1 MGEAEPLEILRQG
14 VAPWNA
20 FRKDAPAPPDLRGAD
35 LAGLDLRG
43 AVLHDCVLA
52 EANLAG
58 ADLRGADLSNARLVE
73 ADLSGARLVEANL
86 ARANLGEGNLSQAE
100 LVRAQLGEANLF
112 RARLDRANLLEATLR
127 GANLQAASLVGANLT
142 RADFSEAN
150 LYRAD
155 LSDAHMTETD
165 LSKSNLTRSRI
176 FGASAWGVK
185 LNGATQADLV
195 ISQPSELD
203 ITVDRFELAQLL
215 YLLLH
220 TDKILHLVSPIS
232 IQAVLLLGDWSVE
245 RRTALNVL
253 QDELR
258 RRNYPCVSVI
268 FDKPVPAACRDAI
281 NTLMRLPRFTVADI
295 GSSLV
300 QQELQANMATLV
312 APILPVLCGSKPQA
326 ASDWQ
331 PPERCHWVLPPVV
344 CKDLDELSG
353 AVEQQIIAPAETKVR
368 ELESKRQRD
377 QDRVGLL
384 F

>member
-1 MGEAEPLEILRQG
+1 MGKAEQLEILKQG
-14 VAPWNA
+14 VTQWNA
-20 FRKDAPAPPDLRGAD
+20 FRKNEHTPPDLRGAD
-35 LAGLDLRG
+35 LADVDLRE
-43 AVLHDCVLA
+43 AELQDCFLA
-52 EANLAG
+52 EAKLKG
-58 ADLRGADLSNARLVE
+58 ADLRGANLSNARLVE
-73 ADLSGARLVEANL
+73 ADLSGARLAEANL
-86 ARANLGEGNLSQAE
+86 AGANLGEANLSHAD
-100 LVRAQLGEANLF
+100 LVRARLGEANLF
-112 RARLDRANLLEATLR
+112 RAHLDAADLLEATLR

-155 LSDAHMTETD
+155 LSDAHMTETN
-165 LSKSNLTRSRI
+165 LSKANLTRSRI
-176 FGASAWGVK
+176 YGASAWGVK

-232 IQAVLLLGDWSVE
+232 IQAVLLLGEWSVE

-258 RRNYPCVSVI
+258 RRNYPCISVI
-268 FDKPVPAACRDAI
+268 FDKPVPAACKDAI
-281 NTLMRLPRFTVADI
+281 NTLMRLARFTVADI
-295 GSSLV
+295 KSPQIL
-300 QQELQANMATLV
+300 QELQANMATVV
-312 APILPVLCGSKPQA
+312 APILPVVCGADKQA
-326 ASDWQ
+326 AIDWQ
-331 PPERCHWVLPPVV
+331 VPERCHWVLPLVT

-353 AVEQQIIAPAETKVR
+353 AVEQKIIAPAETKVR
-368 ELESKRQRD
+368 ELESKLQRD
-377 QDRVGLL
+377 QNRVGLL

>member
-1 MGEAEPLEILRQG
+1 MGKAEQLEVLRQG
-14 VAPWNA
+14 VAQWNA
-20 FRKDAPAPPDLRGAD
+20 FRKNEQTPPDLRGAD
-35 LAGLDLRG
+35 LAGLDLRR
-43 AVLHDCVLA
+43 AELQDSILA
-52 EANLAG
+52 EANLKG
-58 ADLRGADLSNARLVE
+58 ADLSGANLSNARLVE
-73 ADLSGARLVEANL
+73 ADLSGARLSEANL
-86 ARANLGEGNLSQAE
+86 ASANLGEGNLSRAE
-100 LVRAQLGEANLF
+100 LVRARLGEANLF
-112 RARLDRANLLEATLR
+112 RAHLDGADLLEATLR

-165 LSKSNLTRSRI
+165 FTNSNLTRSRI

-185 LNGATQADLV
+185 LNGATQTDLV

-232 IQAVLLLGDWSVE
+232 VQAVLLLGEWSVDH
-245 RRTALNVL
+245 RTALNVL

-258 RRNYPCVSVI
+258 RRNYPCISVI
-268 FDKPVPAACRDAI
+268 FDKPAPTACQDAI
-281 NTLMRLPRFTVADI
+281 FTLMRLARFTVADI
-295 GSSLV
+295 GSRHV

-312 APILPVLCGSKPQA
+312 APILPVVCGAEKQDA
-326 ASDWQ
+326 IDWQ
-331 PPERCHWVLPPVV
+331 APERCHWVLPLVA
-344 CKDLDELSG
+344 CKNVDELSG
-353 AVEQQIIAPAETKVR
+353 AVEYKIIAPAETKVR